1 MDEQPIFSVTAQD
14 SPVKLFLEERVV
26 SGDQTPKAI
35 VATSVLDRFCLDSP
49 NTSPKKQTVDIQK
62 ARNVDISSEINAF
75 RELKAR
81 LSILKES
88 ENNYAPEETLG
99 ETPKKAESP
108 ITGEEVAGKPESPV
122 LRVET
127 IPLKASSP
135 MKPVVAS
142 PVFLSR
148 SPSPRKIS
156 TVLAT
161 SPKKAPPATSAVR
174 VPTCAVSPKK
184 PTAIFRKSSELL
196 QEKTILKR
204 SNTVSTRLRSPS
216 TNKSA
221 FKPLFS
227 MFGKKDKEPTL
238 SAQEKNEMDDMEA
251 KLALLEIAPEQQPK
265 KQPEQAS
272 GLRRSSTV
280 HRSKLPV
287 SKLPVRPSTK
297 LPYPA
302 PATTDASEG
311 LIRSKTISAGRR
323 FGFSK

>member
-14 SPVKLFLEERVV
+14 SPVKLFLEEKVV

-35 VATSVLDRFCLDSP
+35 VAPSVLDRFCLDSP
-49 NTSPKKQTVDIQK
+49 NTSPKKQTPVLQK

-75 RELKAR
+75 KELKAR

-88 ENNYAPEETLG
+88 ENNYVPEEETFG
-99 ETPKKAESP
+99 ETPKKVEAQKP
-108 ITGEEVAGKPESPV
+108 GEEVDGKRESPV

-127 IPLKASSP
+127 ISLKASSP
-135 MKPVVAS
+135 AKPVKAS

-156 TVLAT
+156 AVLAT
-161 SPKKAPPATSAVR
+161 SPKKAPLASSGA
-174 VPTCAVSPKK
+174 TCAVPQQV
-184 PTAIFRKSSELL
+184 PTVTETKSSDLP
-196 QEKTILKR
+196 QAKMLKR

-227 MFGKKDKEPTL
+227 MFGKKDKEPAL
-238 SAQEKNEMDDMEA
+238 STQEKNEMDDMER
-251 KLALLEIAPEQQPK
+251 KIALLGITPEQQPK
-265 KQPEQAS
+265 KQPEQMS

-297 LPYPA
+297 PNAPPA
-302 PATTDASEG
+302 AIEASEG
-311 LIRSKTISAGRR
+311 LVRSKTISAGRR